1 MGKAQKITIPYCP
14 RPLQREIH
22 DNLQRFNVLVCHRRF
37 GKSVFAINELVRD
50 VLTCKLPKP
59 RAAYIAPLYR
69 QAKNVIWDYLKEYTR
84 VIPGVVYNESE
95 LRADFP
101 SGARVQLFGADNA
114 DTLRGIYLDSV
125 VLDEYAQMSPRA
137 WGEVIRPALSDRKG
151 KAIFIGT
158 PMGHNNF
165 FDLYEKAKT
174 LPGWYVAMYKASET
188 GIVDEEELEAAR
200 REMTEDEYSQEYE
213 CSWTAAVKGAY
224 YAKELQDAE
233 EENRITGV
241 PWDRGMPV
249 HTSWDLGVSSGNE
262 TAIWFWQQAGRE
274 IHMIDYYEASN
285 EGLQHYID
293 IIKDKKYSYGEHYAP
308 HDIEAR
314 ELTTGRSRKDTAYT
328 MGIDFRVIPLSSIE
342 DGIHAAK
349 TIFSRVWFDD
359 KKCARGLDCLRNYRR
374 EFNDKRQTFFPR
386 PLHDWSSNG
395 ADSFRYFAMAYE
407 DYKPLPDNI
416 RVNTDI

>member
-1 MGKAQKITIPYCP
+1 MGKTQKITIPYCP

-50 VLTCKLPKP
+50 VLTCKLSKP
-59 RAAYIAPLYR
+59 RGAYIAPLYR

-84 VIPGVVYNESE
+84 VIPGVTYNESE

-101 SGARVQLFGADNA
+101 NGGRVQLFGADNA

-125 VLDEYAQMSPRA
+125 VMDEYAQMSPRA

-158 PMGHNNF
+158 PLGHNSF

-174 LPGWYVAMYKASET
+174 LPGWYVAMYKASDT
-188 GIVDEEELEAAR
+188 GIVDEEELAAAA
-200 REMTEDEYSQEYE
+200 REMTEDEYAQEYE
-213 CSWTAAVKGAY
+213 CSWSAAVKGAY
-224 YAKELQDAE
+224 YAKEIALCEKQE
-233 EENRITGV
+233 RITSV
-241 PWDRGMPV
+241 PWNAGMPV
-249 HTSWDLGVSSGNE
+249 HTSWDLGVSTGNE
-262 TAIWFWQQAGRE
+262 TAIWFWQQAGQE
-274 IHMIDYYEASN
+274 IHMIDYYEANN

-293 IIKDKKYSYGEHYAP
+293 VIKSKPYHYGDHYAP

-314 ELTTGRSRKDTAYT
+314 ELTSGRSRKDTAYE
-328 MGIDFRVIPLSSIE
+328 MGIYYVVLPLAAIA
-342 DGIHAAK
+342 DGIHAAQML
-349 TIFSRVWFDD
+349 FSRVYFDEV
-359 KKCARGLDCLRNYRR
+359 KCSRGLDCLRNYRR
-374 EFNDKRQTFFPR
+374 AFNDKTQAFIPR

-395 ADSFRYFAMAYE
+395 ADSFRYFAMAHE
-407 DYKPLPDNI
+407 DHHDSIAPI
-416 RVNTDI
+416 TVNTDI